1 MKKFI
6 LVLITL
12 TICQFTIAQAP
23 KAQNPPPQ
31 NEDFIELPDPATNSK
46 GNKKDKVLQVAE
58 QMPEFV
64 GGEDAL
70 LKYLGSN
77 LKYPAIARDANTQG
91 TIYITFVINKKGRVE
106 NVQLLR
112 GLNGPGATDCA
123 NEGIRVIKGMPKWK
137 PGKHKGKTVSV
148 QYNLPIKFT
157 LR

>member
-1 MKKFI
+1 MKK
-6 LVLITL
+6 LKLLLLTL
-12 TICQFTIAQAP
+12 TICQFAIAQTP
-23 KAQNPPPQ
+23 KTQDPPPSDG
-31 NEDFIELPDPATNSK
+31 DFIDLPDPNNGK
-46 GNKKDKVLQVAE
+46 KNKKDKVLQVAE

-77 LKYPAIARDANTQG
+77 IKYPAIARDANTQG
-91 TIYITFVINKKGRVE
+91 TIYITFVIDKKGKVG

-112 GLNGPGATDCA
+112 GLTGPGATDCA